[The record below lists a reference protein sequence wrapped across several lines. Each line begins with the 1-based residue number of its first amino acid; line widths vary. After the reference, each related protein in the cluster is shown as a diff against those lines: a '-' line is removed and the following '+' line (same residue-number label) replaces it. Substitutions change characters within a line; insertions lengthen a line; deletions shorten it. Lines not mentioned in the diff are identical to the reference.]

1 MRKPSFYDERVA
13 GTAAKIAAIVL
24 PLTQLAL
31 LLAVLYR
38 AYVLNQPDSE
48 FNDLRIILA
57 LSVFGYIGASLFWGG
72 FFPMLKVRTLLVIY
86 LALVVGLFA
95 VLSLVYGLPT
105 VDNWTNTLL
114 PVLLGPAIMVGLYAG
129 LAYWGQKR
137 LEKEISSSDV
147 TETEI

>member
-24 PLTQLAL
+24 PLTQVAL

-114 PVLLGPAIMVGLYAG
+114 
-129 LAYWGQKR
+129 
-137 LEKEISSSDV
+137 
-147 TETEI
+147 